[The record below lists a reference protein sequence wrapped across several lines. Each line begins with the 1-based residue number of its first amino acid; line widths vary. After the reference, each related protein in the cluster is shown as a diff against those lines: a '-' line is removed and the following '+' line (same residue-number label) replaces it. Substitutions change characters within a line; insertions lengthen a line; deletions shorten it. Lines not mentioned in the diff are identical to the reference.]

1 MAANQPN
8 DGQRSPAEVTATYK
22 DQLIDVITNM
32 KSVAQPDPQQARKIL
47 VHNPML
53 ARYLLLVNSSEF
65 STHAESSRAPDG
77 GTQLPGAPWLAP
89 LRWSWAVSLLTRMVD
104 W

>member
-32 KSVAQPDPQQARKIL
+32 K
-47 VHNPML
+47 
-53 ARYLLLVNSSEF
+53 VNSSEF